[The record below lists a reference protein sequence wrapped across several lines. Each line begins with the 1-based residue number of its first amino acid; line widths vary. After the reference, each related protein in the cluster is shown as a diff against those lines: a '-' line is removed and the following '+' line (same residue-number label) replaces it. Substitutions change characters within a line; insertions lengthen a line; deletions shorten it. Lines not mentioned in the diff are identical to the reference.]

1 MKTKWQNT
9 SECSTGIGH
18 SGATDAINV
27 LHPCWKII
35 LCIWWSRKTPGGGMW
50 GEIGFYSS
58 IQHSEWKAMLVN
70 IDGELLQFVKS
81 HIIFMFLPLL
91 WKNLRNIWNVVYSVT
106 FKSHKIHFQ
115 EYTVILK
122 MSHCFLLKLSFP
134 VSLIMNPLT
143 LYTLSSVCVF
153 SILFS
158 KHFLPSWQRE
168 FGKQSR
174 AFLVGDH
181 FLYFCDLNV
190 CHSGGDTS
198 KRD

>member
-1 MKTKWQNT
+1 MSGKQN
-9 SECSTGIGH
+9 GKIPQN
-18 SGATDAINV
+18 ATDTINV

-91 WKNLRNIWNVVYSVT
+91 WKNLRNIWNVVYSVM
-106 FKSHKIHFQ
+106 FKSQKIHFQ

-122 MSHCFLLKLSFP
+122 LSFP
-134 VSLIMNPLT
+134 VFLIMNALT
-143 LYTLSSVCVF
+143 LYTLSSICVF
-153 SILFS
+153 STLF
-158 KHFLPSWQRE
+158 F
-168 FGKQSR
+168 
-174 AFLVGDH
+174 
-181 FLYFCDLNV
+181 
-190 CHSGGDTS
+190 
-198 KRD
+198 